1 MKKYKQS
8 NGMKILL
15 SVAVIF
21 LLINALPAQEI
32 PVPSTLKLLVGQS
45 FQKYPKVGE
54 MSDLVK
60 MSEVKVNLGK
70 AGYWPVAGANLSYNR
85 LYPTPAIEI
94 PMGST
99 VQSFKV
105 APADNYNASVSLAQP
120 ILDLRTPAAVNKAK
134 SDLITS
140 KDNLESF
147 KIQLAYQVAQIYY
160 SIIFLN
166 KSLVVQ
172 KEQISLLQSTLQ
184 QIDVK
189 VKNGDALTY
198 DLVSTQVKYT
208 NAENFYTDLV
218 TQLNKQYNMLGMLTG
233 STGTGY
239 LSDTVVNQ
247 STFRITTDS
256 LFTLAFQNNP
266 ELRIAGDKIQ
276 SAGWDIVSANRL
288 RMPLLNFQAGL
299 GYKNGFM
306 PEIDAVTFNY
316 AVGVGLTIPIIP
328 ASRPGLQ
335 KQLATISLNS
345 SKLALESQKVNLN
358 KDLLNS
364 LDDIQKNMK
373 KLASADTLI
382 SQAQLAMDLAADRYK
397 YGVITNLDLLTS
409 ITNYKDAQLSRL
421 QYEYNLLLSRM
432 ELCRLSGIR
441 WW

>member
-1 MKKYKQS
+1 MRSIYYIIACFVFANNLQ
-8 NGMKILL
+8 
-15 SVAVIF
+15 
-21 LLINALPAQEI
+21 AQEI
-32 PVPSTLKLLVGQS
+32 PVPGTLKQLVDQS

-54 MSDLVK
+54 MADLVK
-60 MSEVKVNLGK
+60 MSEVKVSLGK
-70 AGYWPVAGANLSYNR
+70 AGYLPVAGADHSYR
-85 LYPTPAIEI
+85 RMYPTPSIQF
-94 PMGST
+94 PLGQGQFMD
-99 VQSFKV
+99 VSFL
-105 APADNYNASVSLAQP
+105 PANNYNASVSLAQP
-120 ILDLRTPAAVNKAK
+120 ILDLRTPATVNKAK
-134 SDLITS
+134 SDLQTS

-160 SIIFLN
+160 SVIFLN
-166 KSLVVQ
+166 KSLFVQ
-172 KEQISLLQSTLQ
+172 QEQINLLASTLQ

-198 DLVSTQVKYT
+198 DLVSTQVKFT
-208 NAENFYTDLV
+208 NAGNFYTDLQ
-218 TQLNKQYNMLGMLTG
+218 TQLSKQYNMLGMLTG
-233 STGTGY
+233 RNGTGY

-256 LFTLAFQNNP
+256 IFALAMQNNP
-266 ELRIAGDKIQ
+266 EIRIAGDKIS

-306 PEIDAVTFNY
+306 PEIDAVAFNY
-316 AVGVGLTIPIIP
+316 SVGVGLSIPILP

-335 KQLATISLNS
+335 KKLATINLNA
-345 SKLALESQKVNLN
+345 SKLALESQKLSLN

-364 LDDIQKNMK
+364 LDEIRKSQK
-373 KLASADTLI
+373 KLSSADTLI
-382 SQAQLAMDLAADRYK
+382 MQAQLAMDLASDRYK

-409 ITNYKDAQLSRL
+409 ITNFKDAQLSRL
-421 QYEYNLLLSRM
+421 QFEYNLLLSRM

>member
-1 MKKYKQS
+1 
-8 NGMKILL
+8 MKILL
-15 SVAVIF
+15 SVIAIF
-21 LLINALPAQEI
+21 LLGNSLAAQEI
-32 PVPSTLKLLVGQS
+32 PVPSMLKQLVGQS

-54 MSDLVK
+54 MNDLVR

-70 AGYWPVAGANLSYNR
+70 AGYWPVAGADVSYR
-85 LYPTPAIEI
+85 RMYPTPAIQI
-94 PMGST
+94 PVGQGQ
-99 VQSFKV
+99 VESFNIQ
-105 APADNYNASVSLAQP
+105 PANNYNASVSIAQP
-120 ILDLRTPAAVNKAK
+120 ILDLRTPATVNKAK
-134 SDLITS
+134 SELETS
-140 KDNLESF
+140 KDNLNGF

-166 KSLVVQ
+166 KSLFVQ
-172 KEQISLLQSTLQ
+172 NEQINLLQSTLQ

-189 VKNGDALTY
+189 VKNGDALNY

-208 NAENFYTDLV
+208 NAENFFTDLV
-218 TQLNKQYNMLGMLTG
+218 TQLNKQYNLLGMLTG
-233 STGTGY
+233 SNGTGY

-247 STFRITTDS
+247 STFRIATDS
-256 LFTLAFQNNP
+256 IFSLAFQNNP
-266 ELRIAGDKIQ
+266 DIRIAGDKIN

-288 RMPLLNFQAGL
+288 RMPLLNLQAGL

-316 AVGVGLTIPIIP
+316 AVGVGLTIPILS

-335 KQLATISLNS
+335 KKLATINLNA
-345 SKLALESQKVNLN
+345 SKLALESQKVSLN

-364 LDDIQKNMK
+364 LEDIQKNRK
-373 KLASADTLI
+373 KLSSADTLI

-432 ELCRLSGIR
+432 ELCRLAGIR

>member
-1 MKKYKQS
+1 MRHFFLIILTAVFIS
-8 NGMKILL
+8 N
-15 SVAVIF
+15 F
-21 LLINALPAQEI
+21 QAQEI
-32 PVPSTLKLLVGQS
+32 PVPQTLKLLVGQS

-54 MSDLVK
+54 MSDLVR
-60 MSEVKVNLGK
+60 MSEVKVSLGK
-70 AGYWPVAGANLSYNR
+70 AGYWPIAGANLSYNR

-105 APADNYNASVSLAQP
+105 APADNYNASISLAQP

-134 SDLITS
+134 SDLTTS

-166 KSLVVQ
+166 KSLFVQ
-172 KEQISLLQSTLQ
+172 KEQISLLQSTLK

-233 STGTGY
+233 TSGNGY
-239 LSDTVVNQ
+239 LNDTVVTQ
-247 STFRITTDS
+247 STFTIATDS
-256 LFTLAFQNNP
+256 LFSLAFQNNP
-266 ELRIAGDKIQ
+266 EIRIAGDKIT
-276 SAGWDIVSANRL
+276 SAGWDIVSAKRL

-306 PEIDAVTFNY
+306 PEIDAVVFNY

-345 SKLALESQKVNLN
+345 SKLALETQKVSLN

-364 LDDIQKNMK
+364 MDDIQKNMK
-373 KLASADTLI
+373 
-382 SQAQLAMDLAADRYK
+382 
-397 YGVITNLDLLTS
+397 
-409 ITNYKDAQLSRL
+409 
-421 QYEYNLLLSRM
+421 
-432 ELCRLSGIR
+432 
-441 WW
+441 